1 MRGATGEKRGRCEQ
15 QAFKGATRG
24 KYLRTG
30 EDAGRYVQVCTDE
43 DPRDGNLMR
52 TVPNVHRW
60 PGATSEFARGA
71 VMLRNQ
77 VRMS

>member
-1 MRGATGEKRGRCEQ
+1 MGAM
-15 QAFKGATRG
+15 RG

-30 EDAGRYVQVCTDE
+30 CEDAGRYVQVWTDE

-52 TVPNVHRW
+52 PVPNVHRW
-60 PGATSEFARGA
+60 QGAASKFARGA